1 MTVRSKND
9 MARRPGSSRRD
20 ETGMATSEYAVGTIG
35 ACGVACVLLSLR
47 PELVDFFRNIIE
59 AAFSPI
65 ITGLLT

>member
-1 MTVRSKND
+1 
-9 MARRPGSSRRD
+9 
-20 ETGMATSEYAVGTIG
+20 MATSEYAVGTIG